1 MDDDSAV
8 TVTGSRRRRKH
19 TEAFRAE
26 VVLAAQQTGVSVASV
41 ALKHG
46 LNANLVRRWVVASE
60 RAAQAAPSSAGDRL
74 AQSRERALER
84 AAVLRAIAQRQQQAQ
99 HAGRNFVPLAV
110 AASVGGAAE
119 PSGQIQIEVSRGA
132 TSIRVSWPLAAANE
146 CAAWLRQWIR

>member
-26 VVLAAQQTGVSVASV
+26 VVLAAQQPGVSVASV

-60 RAAQAAPSSAGDRL
+60 RAAQSAPSGTQDRF
-74 AQSRERALER
+74 AQSRQRALDR
-84 AAVLRAIAQRQQQAQ
+84 AAVLRAIAPRRRAQ
-99 HAGRNFVPLAV
+99 HAGRPFVPLAV
-110 AASVGGAAE
+110 ASPVAAATE
-119 PSGQIQIEVSRGA
+119 PAGQIQIEVSRGA
-132 TSIRVSWPLAAANE
+132 TSIRVSWPLAAADE

>member
-26 VVLAAQQTGVSVASV
+26 VVLAAQQPGVSVASV

-60 RAAQAAPSSAGDRL
+60 RAAQSAPGSAGDRF
-74 AQSRERALER
+74 AQSRQRVLDR
-84 AAVLRAIAQRQQQAQ
+84 AAVLRTIAQRQQAQ
-99 HAGRNFVPLAV
+99 HAGRHFVPLAV
-110 AASVGGAAE
+110 ASPVAAATE
-119 PSGQIQIEVSRGA
+119 TAGQIQIEVSRGA
-132 TSIRVSWPLAAANE
+132 TSIRVSWPLAAADE